1 MSVHLLC
8 MCYVCLSEYMYTCVY
23 IHVIVCLL
31 VCLSVCNVMHGYKP
45 NIQFHTI
52 VAGGD
57 AEEKEASD
65 AMVVFKGK
73 APVDTA
79 CKQKLTKVHLFAL
92 GIRV

>member
-1 MSVHLLC
+1 
-8 MCYVCLSEYMYTCVY
+8 
-23 IHVIVCLL
+23 
-31 VCLSVCNVMHGYKP
+31 MHGYKP